1 MLRWVILAF
10 AVVALAA
17 AATVVVQFVPS
28 SEQGWN
34 LPVASD
40 HDGPKPKAEVD
51 KELTYEFGDMPQHAT
66 GRRTWT
72 ITNAGEADL
81 EIWKGSST
89 CMCTIAELKE
99 GDKMVLKP
107 GESTE
112 IDLEWKTN
120 DVQGEFHKGANIE
133 TNDPDRPTIPLF
145 VHGTINP
152 PVIVIPGE
160 SIDLGNLTPDDP
172 QDHFIALYSPDRPEI
187 EITEVKTSNPDLL
200 KTSVEPMNEEELK
213 LAQMKTGWKIH
224 LQVGAG
230 YPIGHL
236 REEIL
241 IKTDHPLRPE
251 IRVTA
256 AGTVSGAISVV
267 PERVRMMNVKSRDG
281 ASTELTLVVRGGKE
295 AKIEVAQTPKNLDA
309 TVEPAES
316 AQGRY
321 KLKISVPQGVPAGYI
336 DGDIVLKTDQED
348 AAELRVPVSILV
360 GTN

>member
-1 MLRWVILAF
+1 MLRWVILAV

-17 AATVVVQFVPS
+17 VATVAVQFVPS

-34 LPVASD
+34 LPVAAD

-51 KELTYEFGDMPQHAT
+51 KELTYEFGEMPQHAT
-66 GRRTWT
+66 GQRTWT
-72 ITNAGEADL
+72 ITNAGDADL

-99 GDKMVLKP
+99 GDKMTLKP

-160 SIDLGNLTPDDP
+160 SIDLGNIAPDDA
-172 QDHFIALYSPDRPEI
+172 QDNFIALYSPDRPEI
-187 EITEVKTSNPDLL
+187 QITEVKTSNPEYLNT
-200 KTSVEPMNEEELK
+200 KVEPMNEDELK
-213 LAQMKTGWKIH
+213 RAQMKTGWKIQLH
-224 LQVGAG
+224 VEPG

-236 REEIL
+236 REEVL

-256 AGTVSGAISVV
+256 VGTVSGAISVM
-267 PERVRMMNVKSRDG
+267 PERVRLMNVKSRDG
-281 ASTELTLVVRGGKE
+281 ASTELTLVVRGGKA
-295 AKIEVAQTPKNLDA
+295 AKIEVADKPKNLDA
-309 TVEPAES
+309 AIEADES
-316 AQGRY
+316 NPGRY
-321 KLKISVPQGVPAGYI
+321 KLKVSVPQGVPAGYI
-336 DGDIVLKTDQED
+336 DGDIVLKTDQDD
-348 AAELRVPVSILV
+348 AAELRIPVSIVV